1 MTNNSSLPWIK
12 HYPEEVRPNLVYPD
26 KTLVEFLWDSAAKY
40 PELQAI
46 IFQEQEITFTQLADQ
61 VKRLA
66 TALNKLGVK
75 RGDRVAIMMPNCPQ
89 GIIGYYAVL
98 TLGAIVV
105 QTNPMYVEREL
116 EYQLNDSGAETIMIL
131 DLLYPR
137 ARVVKENT
145 PLKNII
151 TVSVPALGTYEGEA
165 DPDVHLFED
174 LVKDIDIDLPVVQ
187 MEQEDVAILQ
197 YTGGTTGVSKG
208 VMLTHRNLVANVTQL
223 REFNV
228 GFKDGQ
234 ERILTVLP
242 LFHVYA
248 MTCAMN
254 LAICYGAT
262 MVLLPRYEPVQ
273 VLTAIERYRPTMFPG
288 APTMYVGLLN
298 HPDLQKYDLKSIW
311 SCVSGSAPLP
321 MEVQE
326 KFEAVTGAKLVE
338 GYGLSESSPVTHCNP
353 LKGLRKTGAIGIAFP
368 DTVCRIVD
376 VDTGEDLP
384 PGRVGELV
392 IKGPQVMK
400 GYWNK
405 PEETAGTLRDG
416 WLFTGDLAV
425 MDEDGFFFIVDRKKD
440 MIIAG
445 GFNIYPRE
453 IEEILYQHPKVQE
466 AIVVG
471 IPDPYRGETV
481 KAYIVVKNDEQ
492 LSEEEILQF
501 CDSRLARYKVPRL
514 IEFRRGLPKSAVG
527 KILRR
532 LLRDEELKT
541 PS

>member
-1 MTNNSSLPWIK
+1 MANSSSMPWIK
-12 HYPEEVRPNLVYPD
+12 HYPEEVRPNLLYPE
-26 KTLVEFLWDSAAKY
+26 KTLVEFLWDSAGKY
-40 PELQAI
+40 PELQAT
-46 IFQEQEITFTQLADQ
+46 IFEEQEITFSQLADQ

-66 TALNKLGVK
+66 TSLSKLGVK
-75 RGDRVAIMMPNCPQ
+75 KGDRVAIMLPNCPQ
-89 GIIGYYAVL
+89 AVIGYYAVL

-116 EYQLNDSGAETIMIL
+116 EYQLKDSGAETILIL

-137 ARVVKENT
+137 VHAVQANT

-151 TVSVPALGTYEGEA
+151 TAAIPALGTYNGETAPEVLLFA
-165 DPDVHLFED
+165 DLTQAAV
-174 LVKDIDIDLPVVQ
+174 IDLPPVEVS
-187 MEQEDVAILQ
+187 QEDVAILQ

-223 REFNV
+223 REFSV
-228 GFKDGQ
+228 GFQDGQ

-254 LAICYGAT
+254 LAICFGAT
-262 MVLLPRYEPVQ
+262 MILQPRYEPVQ
-273 VLTAIERYRPTMFPG
+273 VLKAIERYRPTLFPG

-298 HPDLQKYDLKSIW
+298 HPELQKYELKSIR
-311 SCVSGSAPLP
+311 SCISGSAPLP
-321 MEVQE
+321 LEVQE

-338 GYGLSESSPVTHCNP
+338 GYGLSESSPVTHSNP
-353 LKGLRKTGAIGIAFP
+353 LKGLRKTSSIGVAFP
-368 DTVCRIVD
+368 DTMCRIVD
-376 VDTGEDLP
+376 VETGEDLP
-384 PGRVGELV
+384 SGQVGELV

-405 PEETAGTLRDG
+405 PEETADTLRDG
-416 WLFTGDLAV
+416 WLFTGDMAV
-425 MDEDGFFFIVDRKKD
+425 MDEDGFFSIVDRKKD

-453 IEEILYQHPKVQE
+453 IEEVLYQHPKVQE
-466 AIVVG
+466 AIVAG
-471 IPDPYRGETV
+471 IPDSYRGETV
-481 KAYIVVKNDEQ
+481 KAYIVVKKGEH
-492 LSEEEILQF
+492 LSEEEVLQF
-501 CDSRLARYKVPRL
+501 CDSRLARYKLPRL
-514 IEFRRGLPKSAVG
+514 IEFRPELPKSAVG

-532 LLRDEELKT
+532 LLRDEELKKLG
-541 PS
+541 